1 MDVKRFLTG
10 TIVGG
15 VVLFVLG
22 WLIWMV
28 LFAGFFEGQTGTAMG
43 VPKDPPVMW
52 AQILGTLSLAALYTL
67 IIQWRGDSTVMDGL
81 KTGAIAGF
89 LLWFGVDIIL
99 FSVWNVS
106 TLTGTISDSILELVR
121 TAITGAVIVA
131 VAGKKGAET

>member
-1 MDVKRFLTG
+1 M
-10 TIVGG
+10 
-15 VVLFVLG
+15 
-22 WLIWMV
+22 
-28 LFAGFFEGQTGTAMG
+28 A

-106 TLTGTISDSILELVR
+106 TLTGAISDSILELVR